1 MPLKE
6 NKKRKIMQLS
16 EEIDEIVCVIDKI
29 GSGFETTENMS
40 LALALFFKER
50 GVLDKLSHIRR
61 FLMTELSKNISSAEY
76 DEWIEKEIS
85 FWNPPYKMTKDE
97 LIKRIK
103 E

>member
-40 LALALFFKER
+40 LALALFF
-50 GVLDKLSHIRR
+50 L
-61 FLMTELSKNISSAEY
+61 
-76 DEWIEKEIS
+76 
-85 FWNPPYKMTKDE
+85 
-97 LIKRIK
+97 KRKGSIG
-103 E
+103 